1 MKINEDGAVS
11 AADLKFGALIDRY
24 EEEEMPERYSTRAAY
39 RSNLDVHIKPRRA
52 DIPLASVKAVAV
64 ASFWYL
70 EKSLTTLSSC
80 AIITM
85 RGGAVW

>member
-1 MKINEDGAVS
+1 MKINEDGVS
-11 AADLKFGALIDRY
+11 AADLKFGALIDRH

-39 RSNLDVHIKPRRA
+39 RSNLDAHIKPRRA

-64 ASFWYL
+64 ASFWHL